1 MAQTIVSL
9 FQSGIEAL
17 IEYVS
22 AHVLF
27 CLVPAFFLA
36 GAINALVS
44 KEVIVKTL
52 GRKAHPVK
60 AYGLGAAMGTLIEVC
75 SCTILPLF
83 AGIWK
88 KSAGL
93 GPAIAFLYAGPAINI
108 LAVSYTASLIGW
120 DIAIARLLL
129 SILFAV
135 LVGIF
140 MAWIFKGDEKKRI
153 EKLKNCYHLEEKAQ
167 FKQSPAYQSV
177 LFFGSLAGVLI
188 AGTAPISG
196 GIKYPLV
203 SFLTLVTVIFSFM
216 FYSRKELIAWMKET
230 WKFFWMIFPLLLVGV
245 FGAGIFKTI
254 IPKEAFQRFV
264 GQNTIWANLAGVLF
278 GVIAYFPAL
287 VEVPIAK
294 TFLDLGMNK
303 GPLLAYILADP
314 IVSLQS
320 LLVVGKV
327 LGVKKTLV
335 YAGLITI
342 MTTAAGLIFGSLV
355 QLNLFNIYQ

>member
-1 MAQTIVSL
+1 MAQTTIIHL
-9 FQSGIEAL
+9 FQSGIAAL
-17 IEYVS
+17 VNYIS

-44 KEVIVKTL
+44 KEIIVKTL

-60 AYGLGAAMGTLIEVC
+60 AYGLAALFGILIEVC

-83 AGIWK
+83 VGIWK
-88 KSAGL
+88 KGAGL

-120 DIAIARLLL
+120 DIAITRLVL
-129 SILFAV
+129 SIGFAV
-135 LVGIF
+135 LVGAL
-140 MAWIFKGDEKKRI
+140 MAGVFSNSKKERI
-153 EKLKNCYHLEEKAQ
+153 ENLKNGSTIEERTQ
-167 FKQSPAYQSV
+167 FEKNPAYQSV
-177 LFFGSLAGVLI
+177 LFFGSLAGILV
-188 AGTAPISG
+188 AGTAPINDNT
-196 GIKYPLV
+196 KYPLMG
-203 SFLTLVTVIFSFM
+203 FLTLATAVFFFM
-216 FYSRKELIAWMKET
+216 FYSKKEFASWMKET
-230 WKFFWMIFPLLLVGV
+230 WRFFLMIFPLLLVGV
-245 FGAGIFKTI
+245 FGAGVFKAI
-254 IPKEAFQRFV
+254 IPQEAFQRFA
-264 GQNTIWANLAGVLF
+264 GQNTLWANLAGVLF

-303 GPLLAYILADP
+303 GPLLSYILADP

-320 LLVVGKV
+320 LLVVSKV
-327 LGVKKTLV
+327 LGVKRTVV

-342 MTTAAGLIFGSLV
+342 MTTTAGLIFGT
-355 QLNLFNIYQ
+355 LF

>member
-1 MAQTIVSL
+1 MAQIIIYL
-9 FQSGIEAL
+9 LQSGIATL
-17 IEYVS
+17 IDYVS

-44 KEVIVKTL
+44 KEIIVKTL
-52 GRKAHPVK
+52 GKKANPIK
-60 AYGLGAAMGTLIEVC
+60 AYGLAAAMGTLIEVC

-88 KSAGL
+88 RGAGL
-93 GPAIAFLYAGPAINI
+93 GPAITFLYAGPAINI

-120 DIAIARLLL
+120 DIAIARLVL

-135 LVGIF
+135 LVGIL
-140 MAWIFKGDEKKRI
+140 MAWVFNSDEKKRI
-153 EKLKNCYHLEEKAQ
+153 ENLKNGSPFEEKAQ
-167 FKQSPAYQSV
+167 FKKNPPYQSI

-188 AGTAPISG
+188 VGTAPASG
-196 GIKYPLV
+196 NIKYPAV
-203 SFLTLVTVIFSFM
+203 GFFTLMTVIFSFM
-216 FYSRKELIAWMKET
+216 FYSRKELIVWMKET
-230 WKFFWMIFPLLLVGV
+230 WKFFWMIFPLLLVGI
-245 FGAGIFKTI
+245 FGAGVFKAI
-254 IPKEAFQRFV
+254 IPQEAFQRFA
-264 GQNTIWANLAGVLF
+264 GQNTIWANLTGVLF

-303 GPLLAYILADP
+303 GPLLSYILADP

-320 LLVVGKV
+320 LLIISKV

-335 YAGLITI
+335 YAGLITL
-342 MTTAAGLIFGSLV
+342 MTTTAGLIFGAI
-355 QLNLFNIYQ
+355 F

>member
-1 MAQTIVSL
+1 MAQTIVYL
-9 FQSGIEAL
+9 FQSGIAAL
-17 IEYVS
+17 IDYVS
-22 AHVLF
+22 AHILF

-44 KEVIVKTL
+44 EEVIVRTL
-52 GRKAHPVK
+52 GRKARPIK
-60 AYGLGAAMGTLIEVC
+60 AYGLGALFGTLVEVC

-83 AGIWK
+83 AGVWK
-88 KSAGL
+88 RGAGL

-120 DIAIARLLL
+120 DIAIARLVL
-129 SILFAV
+129 SISFAI
-135 LVGIF
+135 LVGVL
-140 MAWIFKGDEKKRI
+140 MAWTFKDGEKEKIGNPLNGSTI
-153 EKLKNCYHLEEKAQ
+153 EEEARFEKN
-167 FKQSPAYQSV
+167 PAYQSV
-177 LFFGSLAGVLI
+177 LFFGSLAGILI
-188 AGTAPISG
+188 AGTAPIG
-196 GIKYPLV
+196 GNIKYPLV
-203 SFLTLVTVIFSFM
+203 GFLTLATIVFSFM
-216 FYSRKELIAWMKET
+216 FYSKKELISWMKET

-245 FGAGIFKTI
+245 FGAGVFKAI
-254 IPKEAFQRFV
+254 IPQEAFQRFA

-303 GPLLAYILADP
+303 GPLLSYILADP

-320 LLVVGKV
+320 LLVVSKV

-342 MTTAAGLIFGSLV
+342 MTTSAGLIFGGLV
-355 QLNLFNIYQ
+355 

>member
-1 MAQTIVSL
+1 MNFVFNFFNAGL
-9 FQSGIEAL
+9 LAL
-17 IEYVS
+17 YDYVS

-44 KEVIVKTL
+44 KDIIVKTL

-60 AYGLGAAMGTLIEVC
+60 AYGLGALFGTLVEVC

-88 KSAGL
+88 RGAGL
-93 GPAIAFLYAGPAINI
+93 GPAMAFLYAGPAINI

-120 DIAIARLLL
+120 DIAFARLIF

-135 LVGIF
+135 LVGIL
-140 MAWIFKGDEKKRI
+140 MTWIFKDGEKEKI
-153 EKLKNCYHLEEKAQ
+153 EQMRNSVPLEGKTQ
-167 FKQSPAYQSV
+167 FKERPAYQSV
-177 LFFGSLAGVLI
+177 LFFGSLAGILI
-188 AGTAPISG
+188 AGTAPIAG
-196 GIKYPLV
+196 NIKYPFIGFFTLITV
-203 SFLTLVTVIFSFM
+203 VFSFL
-216 FYSRKELIAWMKET
+216 FYSRKELISWMKET

-245 FGAGIFKTI
+245 FGAGVFKAI
-254 IPKEAFQRFV
+254 IPQEAFQRLA

-320 LLVVGKV
+320 LLVVSKV
-327 LGVKKTLV
+327 LGVKKTV
-335 YAGLITI
+335 IYALLITI
-342 MTTAAGLIFGSLV
+342 ITTTAGLVFGA
-355 QLNLFNIYQ
+355 LF

>member
-1 MAQTIVSL
+1 MSFIFNL
-9 FQSGIEAL
+9 FNAGLLAL
-17 IEYVS
+17 YDYLS

-44 KEVIVKTL
+44 KEIIVKTL
-52 GRKAHPVK
+52 GKKAHPFK
-60 AYGLGAAMGTLIEVC
+60 AYGLSALFGTLIEVC

-88 KSAGL
+88 RGAGL

-108 LAVSYTASLIGW
+108 LAISYTASLIGW
-120 DIAIARLLL
+120 NIAIARLVL

-135 LVGIF
+135 FVGIF
-140 MAWIFKGDEKKRI
+140 MAWVFKKEEKGK
-153 EKLKNCYHLEEKAQ
+153 KMNLQNGSPLEEKAQ
-167 FKQSPAYQSV
+167 FKPNLAYQSV
-177 LFFGSLAGVLI
+177 LFFGSLAGVLVV
-188 AGTAPISG
+188 GTAPIQG
-196 GIKYPLV
+196 NIKYPFVGL
-203 SFLTLVTVIFSFM
+203 STLATGIFALK
-216 FYSRKELIAWMKET
+216 FYSKKELVFWLKET

-245 FGAGIFKTI
+245 FGAGIFKAI
-254 IPKEAFQRFV
+254 IPQKAFQRFA

-303 GPLLAYILADP
+303 GPLLSYILADP

-320 LLVVGKV
+320 LFVVAKV
-327 LGVKKTLV
+327 LGVKKTVV
-335 YAGLITI
+335 YAVLITSI
-342 MTTAAGLIFGSLV
+342 TTLAGLTFGA
-355 QLNLFNIYQ
+355 F

>member
-1 MAQTIVSL
+1 MASTIIFL
-9 FQSGIEAL
+9 FQSGVGAL
-17 IEYVS
+17 IDYVS

-27 CLVPAFFLA
+27 CLIPAFFLA

-44 KEVIVKTL
+44 KEIIVKTL
-52 GRKAHPVK
+52 GRKVHPLK
-60 AYGLGAAMGTLIEVC
+60 SYGLGALLGTLVEVC

-88 KSAGL
+88 RGAGL
-93 GPAIAFLYAGPAINI
+93 GPAITFLYAGPAINI

-120 DIAIARLLL
+120 EIALARLIL
-129 SILFAV
+129 SVVFAILIG
-135 LVGIF
+135 LF
-140 MAWIFKGDEKKRI
+140 MAKLFEKGKKQ
-153 EKLKNCYHLEEKAQ
+153 EFQLKNNSPLEEKAP
-167 FKQSPAYQSV
+167 FEKNPPYQSI

-188 AGTAPISG
+188 VGTTPLQPNL
-196 GIKYPLV
+196 KYPLV
-203 SFLTLVTVIFSFM
+203 GLLTMTTAVFSLL
-216 FYSRKELIAWMKET
+216 FYSKKELLAWIKET
-230 WKFFWMIFPLLLVGV
+230 WKFFWMIFPLLIAGV
-245 FGAGIFKTI
+245 FGAGVFKAI
-254 IPKEAFQRFV
+254 IPQEAFQRFA

-320 LLVVGKV
+320 LLVINKV
-327 LGVKKTLV
+327 LGIKKTLT
-335 YAGLITI
+335 YALLITI
-342 MTTAAGLIFGSLV
+342 MTTLAGLIFGKI
-355 QLNLFNIYQ
+355 F

>member
-1 MAQTIVSL
+1 MAQTIVYL
-9 FQSGIEAL
+9 FQAGLAAL
-17 IEYVS
+17 IDYVS
-22 AHVLF
+22 GHVLF
-27 CLVPAFFLA
+27 CLIPAFFLA

-44 KEVIVKTL
+44 KEIIVKTL
-52 GRKAHPVK
+52 GKKAHPVK
-60 AYGLGAAMGTLIEVC
+60 AYGLSALFGTLVEVC

-88 KSAGL
+88 QGAGL

-120 DIAIARLLL
+120 EIALARLVL
-129 SILFAV
+129 SIAFAV

-140 MAWIFKGDEKKRI
+140 MAWVFKDGEKERI
-153 EKLKNCYHLEEKAQ
+153 KNLKNGSTIKEKTQ
-167 FKQSPAYQSV
+167 FEKNPVYQSI
-177 LFFGSLAGVLI
+177 LFFCSLAGVLI
-188 AGTAPISG
+188 IGAAPVG
-196 GIKYPLV
+196 KIKYPL
-203 SFLTLVTVIFSFM
+203 SGLFTLMTVTFALI
-216 FYSRKELIAWMKET
+216 FYSKEEIISWLKET
-230 WKFFWMIFPLLLVGV
+230 WKFFWMIFPLLIVGV
-245 FGAGIFKTI
+245 FGAGVFKAI
-254 IPKEAFQRFV
+254 IPQEAFQRLA
-264 GQNTIWANLAGVLF
+264 GQNTLWANLAGVLF

-303 GPLLAYILADP
+303 GPLLSYILADP

-320 LLVVGKV
+320 LLVVSKV

-342 MTTAAGLIFGSLV
+342 MTTIAGLIFGY
-355 QLNLFNIYQ
+355 FFKWDCPP